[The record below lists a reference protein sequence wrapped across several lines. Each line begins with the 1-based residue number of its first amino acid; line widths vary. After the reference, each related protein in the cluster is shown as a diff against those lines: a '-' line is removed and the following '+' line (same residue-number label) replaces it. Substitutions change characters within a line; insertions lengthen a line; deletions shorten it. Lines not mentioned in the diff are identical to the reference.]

1 MLALL
6 EAFFQIATRRRG
18 PEDLPDSQFLL
29 CLCLAAYVLAQVP
42 VVAVLYGWTGAA
54 MAAVLADAALLALFF
69 WVMLKL
75 TRRMGRYR
83 RTLTALLGTGALLA
97 LAQAPLVFFSKLASS
112 TGQAPVGPTVG
123 LLVVLFWSIIVQA
136 HIASRAL
143 SSNFGVGLAV
153 ALVYFVLSYQVAGQI
168 PPAAG

>member
-29 CLCLAAYVLAQVP
+29 RLALVAYMLAQVP
-42 VVAVLYGWTGAA
+42 VVGVLYGWTGAA
-54 MAAVLADAALLALFF
+54 LVAIVADTGLLALFF
-69 WVMLKL
+69 WLMLKV
-75 TRRMGRYR
+75 TRHPGRYR

-97 LAQAPLVFFSKLASS
+97 LAQAPLVFFSKLAGS
-112 TGQAPVGPTVG
+112 TGQPPAGPTLG
-123 LLVVLFWSIIVQA
+123 LLLVLFWSIVVQA

-143 SSNFGVGLAV
+143 SSNFGIGLAV
-153 ALVYFVLSYQVAGQI
+153 ALVYFMLSYQLAGQI